1 MGGYTIASN
10 YPHAVAKC
18 KIKALISY
26 SKDTVKQPLLSLQR
40 VAGLK
45 VSKSVFVEMFS
56 TETGGNGS
64 SPPAMAR
71 RCCNAVFKKHTGSSA
86 QCPPLRAVFG
96 LSRLMLSKYP
106 ALSTGMWE
114 PVLSLWPEPQTHY
127 ILQKS

>member
-10 YPHAVAKC
+10 YPRAMAKC

-45 VSKSVFVEMFS
+45 VSKSVFMEMFS

-64 SPPAMAR
+64 SPPAVPR
-71 RCCNAVFKKHTGSSA
+71 RCCNAVCKKPGPGAVPSA
-86 QCPPLRAVFG
+86 LPSGQYLASQG
-96 LSRLMLSKYP
+96 
-106 ALSTGMWE
+106 
-114 PVLSLWPEPQTHY
+114 
-127 ILQKS
+127 